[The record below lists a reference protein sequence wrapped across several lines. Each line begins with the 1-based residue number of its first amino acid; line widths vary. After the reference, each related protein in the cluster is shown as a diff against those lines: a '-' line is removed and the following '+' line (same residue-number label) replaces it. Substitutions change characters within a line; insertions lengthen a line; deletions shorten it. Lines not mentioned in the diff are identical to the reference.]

1 MNEHGFRSTENE
13 HRISPRESNE
23 RRFLFLDDEYFLDR
37 ERLEEIYQFGPDA
50 DKSSQEEDR
59 RKARTILERLRQ
71 HPLSRPFLG
80 LMAFLFTGGG
90 IRYVTTHEAKTSEDQ
105 ESSEVRDA
113 VIDPKVEYQLKKL
126 VLEELIQSGE
136 VADEY
141 EGREGRQSWDA
152 VESMGY
158 ERIPRLS
165 EKFEYLH
172 HDNADLIEVYRDPR
186 GRVENFEALFTLISN
201 EFRHSNLPSE
211 FTRQV
216 VKDAIEIFPTIERD
230 EALKMYSTLEPLVAR
245 AGGLREVRNL
255 ARGLVDVLP
264 AEHPIARQISEKQW
278 LHPEVEG
285 WFVSSVDNS
294 AVFDQVN
301 GRIEIYHHLNEKAV
315 LLDVFPGNGG
325 SKDGVAWVRGMPAH
339 VAVRTPD
346 GEYSFDSAFAK
357 KSASW
362 KKSWVS
368 DTAPLRW
375 TTDRNNV
382 EYQDQDGKWRLLTG
396 ENAEFTGFGASQ
408 KPFKDKNKSSLYQ
421 AASQRQEDGTWKRP
435 RPFQVDDAL
444 DENGELRKTWD
455 LNDFGSKSIS
465 IRDSNG
471 DPMTI
476 FFHSSPKDENP
487 EEYLEY
493 SHGCVH
499 MKPDDIEAM
508 DGYLEKGSVIR
519 ISSVNQ
525 SEKTVVQNEKPG
537 AESEPTE
544 G

>member
-1 MNEHGFRSTENE
+1 MNEHGFRSTENQ

-23 RRFLFLDDEYFLDR
+23 RRLVFLGEEYVLDR
-37 ERLEEIYQFGPDA
+37 KRLEETYQFGPDA

-59 RKARTILERLRQ
+59 RKAKTILERLRQ

-80 LMAFLFTGGG
+80 LMAFLITGS
-90 IRYVTTHEAKTSEDQ
+90 IRYATTREALTSEDH

-113 VIDPKVEYQLKKL
+113 VNDPKVEYQLKKL

-141 EGREGRQSWDA
+141 EGRKGRQSWDA

-158 ERIPRLS
+158 ERQSSLS
-165 EKFEYLH
+165 KKFEYLH

-186 GRVENFEALFTLISN
+186 GRIENFEALFTLISS
-201 EFRHSNLPSE
+201 EFRHSNLPFE

-216 VKDAIEIFPTIERD
+216 VKDAIEIFPTLED
-230 EALKMYSTLEPLVAR
+230 QDALKMYSTLEPLVAR
-245 AGGLREVRNL
+245 AGGLREVRKL

-264 AEHPIARQISEKQW
+264 AEHPIAKQISEKQW
-278 LHPEVEG
+278 LHPEVET

-294 AVFDQVN
+294 AVFDQDN

-325 SKDGVAWVRGMPAH
+325 PKDGVAWERGMPAH

-346 GEYSFDSAFAK
+346 GEYSFDSAFEK

-362 KKSWVS
+362 KRSWVS

-375 TTDRNNV
+375 TTDGKDV

-396 ENAEFTGFGASQ
+396 EEAEFTGFDAPQ
-408 KPFKDKNKSSLYQ
+408 KPFKDKIKSSLYQ
-421 AASQRQEDGTWKRP
+421 AASQQKKDGTWIRP
-435 RPFQVDDAL
+435 RPFEVDDTL
-444 DENGELRKTWD
+444 DAKGGLRETWD

-499 MKPDDIEAM
+499 MKPDDIEVM

-525 SEKTVVQNEKPG
+525 SEKTIVKNEKPG
-537 AESEPTE
+537 ASPEPR
-544 G
+544 GG